1 MRNLFTFL
9 LKYQFFFLFILL
21 EVLSVFVLVKNSY
34 YQGSV
39 IINSTNGITGNILK
53 VYTNITDYFSL
64 KQANQILAEE
74 NVGFYNILPGS
85 FIKTDTSSFIFN
97 DTLYRQQYRYI
108 TAKVISN
115 STNRRN
121 NYLKL
126 NKGEAHGIGKEMAI
140 ISPDGIVGQ
149 VIEVSDN
156 FCSVMSLLN
165 INSRISVKIKS
176 SKQIGTLIW
185 NGEDYRTG
193 TMIDIPSHT
202 ELLIGDTVITS
213 GFSHIFPEG
222 LFVGNVEGF
231 RIKPGDNFFTADIK
245 YSVDYNR
252 VYYVFVVQNL
262 LQDELIELEQAE
274 SKY

>member
-1 MRNLFTFL
+1 MKNLLTVIW
-9 LKYQFFFLFILL
+9 KYQFFFLFILL
-21 EVLSVFVLVKNSY
+21 EAVSGFVLVKNSY

-53 VYTNITDYFSL
+53 TYTNINDYFSL
-64 KQANQILAEE
+64 GQANQILAEE
-74 NVGFYNILPGS
+74 NAGFYNILPGS
-85 FIKTDTSSFIFN
+85 FIKTDTNSFIFN

-126 NKGEAHGIGKEMAI
+126 NKGKAQGIGKEMAV
-140 ISPDGIVGQ
+140 ISPNGIVGQ

-165 INSRISVKIKS
+165 INSKISVKIKS
-176 SKQIGTLIW
+176 SKQIGTLVW
-185 NGEDYRTG
+185 NGENYRTG

-202 ELLIGDTVITS
+202 ELLIGD
-213 GFSHIFPEG
+213 
-222 LFVGNVEGF
+222 
-231 RIKPGDNFFTADIK
+231 
-245 YSVDYNR
+245 SV
-252 VYYVFVVQNL
+252 
-262 LQDELIELEQAE
+262 LI
-274 SKY
+274 